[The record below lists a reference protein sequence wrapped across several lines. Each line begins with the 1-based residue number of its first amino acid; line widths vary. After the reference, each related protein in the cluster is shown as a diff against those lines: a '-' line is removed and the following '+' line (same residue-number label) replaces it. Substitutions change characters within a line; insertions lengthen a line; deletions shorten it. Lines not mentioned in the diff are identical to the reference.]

1 MAISITVAELAGA
14 IRAGSTTLETAE
26 ITRLRLYAIEA
37 ITRHLGLSYETVPE
51 TAVNEATIRLV
62 GYIYDRPTAARG
74 AAWANAGRNS
84 GAWST
89 LLPYVVHRAGGVAQ
103 ATAAAQA
110 AVGSAGNPVVGVS
123 VDATAATLTVIFADG
138 TAQTEN
144 LPAGGM
150 GGGAGLDQTARD
162 AAAAAQASATD
173 AGTAAAAAQSSA
185 NAAAAT
191 AVTAQGTADLADSTA
206 TRAEGKA
213 DANASAIA
221 AVQAIPHVF
230 SQRTAPSGAKAGDL
244 WFRDLATV
252 HPTIL
257 EHNGTSWVQ
266 DFAFYGGRVH
276 FTHDVHNLA
285 MDQPASNAG
294 DLLFQVSA
302 SSEQLN
308 IYRRLNASSSPFWDY
323 VGEVTGGGTGG
334 GGLPTVQVDEINM
347 IGSAFANLGA
357 GRTLKVAYPS
367 GTTRESY
374 QGRCV
379 DCHIFAAVTGNFPQ
393 GSRVLTL
400 SGASFWLS
408 EGGVGTQWN
417 VLLQD
422 DGIRMFIPFAVT
434 LSAITAATVY
444 LARMVI

>member
-1 MAISITVAELAGA
+1 MAVTVDVAALANA
-14 IRAGSTTLETAE
+14 IRAGSTALETAE
-26 ITRLRLYAIEA
+26 ITRLRDYAIEA
-37 ITRHLGLSYETVPE
+37 ISRHLGVAYETVPE
-51 TAVNEATIRLV
+51 STVNEACIRLT
-62 GYIYDRPTAARG
+62 GYIYDKPTSARG

-89 LLPYVVHRAGGVAQ
+89 LLPYVIHRAGGTAQ

-110 AVGSAGNPVVGVS
+110 AVGSVGNPVVGVT
-123 VDATAATLTVIFADG
+123 VDAGAATLTVIFADG
-138 TAQTEN
+138 TTQTEN

-162 AAAAAQASATD
+162 AAEAAQTTANE

-191 AVTAQGTADLADSTA
+191 AVTAQGAADLADSTA

-230 SQRTAPSGAKAGDL
+230 SQRTTPSGGKAGDL

-294 DLLFQVSA
+294 DLLFQVTAA
-302 SSEQLN
+302 SDQLN

-357 GRTLKVAYPS
+357 GRTLTVPYPA
-367 GTTRESY
+367 GTTRASY

-379 DCHIFAAVTGNFPQ
+379 DCHVFASVTGHFPQ

-400 SGASFWLS
+400 SSNNFWLS
-408 EGGVGTQWN
+408 EGATSTQWN

-422 DGIRMFIPFAVT
+422 AGIRLFIPFATTQATV
-434 LSAITAATVY
+434 TAASVY
-444 LARMVI
+444 LARMV